1 MTDTLEEA
9 EGVGGL
15 TTYQKYEIAYLF
27 IGLAVSVGFTV
38 WMMTREGTSF
48 YRLRWELE
56 RRRKQRAIEA
66 EVRRDTNRVLFEAYE
81 IVTGAHT

>member
-1 MTDTLEEA
+1 VTLAEA
-9 EGVGGL
+9 EDEGGL

-38 WMMTREGTSF
+38 WMMTREGTGF

-56 RRRKQRAIEA
+56 RRAKQRAIEA
-66 EVRRDTNRVLFEAYE
+66 EVRRDTNRVIFEAWD
-81 IVTGAHT
+81 IVTGANA